1 MATVRHL
8 GLFALPNLPFGGTEL
23 EFLQRRLRCPQ
34 PAEVFTA
41 DQLGV
46 QTYTVYP
53 ASLEG
58 SLYTEVGISRAMLWL
73 WRIKSFT
80 VTGTAVLEDSSYDE
94 SYNVEIGPFI
104 APNRIFND
112 LSEPLEKEYQKVCD
126 CGMFYGQEQSAGYE
140 DSEAGS
146 HRVAV
151 SIGALSTVW
160 ANYPTVP
167 RIRIG
172 QVGQRIRISTAEPT
186 IDKKREFYIPV
197 LVEVLIR
204 GGDSLARYESGVT
217 FSGSASAPNNPQ
229 DQGISWQINDALG
242 DIGAPFLYGSTS
254 TPGTSFSI
262 SGTITIT
269 ASEYWPYDPGD
280 GLGPIYDSATG
291 AQLRG
296 FPS

>member
-8 GLFALPNLPFGGTEL
+8 GLFALPNLPFGGTG
-23 EFLQRRLRCPQ
+23 CPQ
-34 PAEVFTA
+34 PSEVFTA

-46 QTYTVYP
+46 PTYTVYP
-53 ASLEG
+53 ADLEG
-58 SLYTEVGISRAMLWL
+58 SLYTEVGLSRAMLWL

-80 VTGTAVLEDSSYDE
+80 VTGTAVLSDSNYDE

-104 APNRIFND
+104 APNRVFNN
-112 LSEPLEKEYQKVCD
+112 LSEPFEKENEKVCD
-126 CGMFYGQEQSAGYE
+126 CGMFYGEEQSAGYE
-140 DSEAGS
+140 DGEVGS
-146 HRVAV
+146 HIVSV

-186 IDKKREFYIPV
+186 IKKKREFYMPV
-197 LVEVLIR
+197 LVEARIK
-204 GGDSLARYESGVT
+204 GGDSFADYTSGLT
-217 FSGSASAPNNPQ
+217 FGGSASAPNNPQ
-229 DQGISWQINDALG
+229 DQGIAWQINDSLG

-254 TPGTSFSI
+254 IVGTPFSI
-262 SGTITIT
+262 SGSITIT
-269 ASEYWPYDPGD
+269 ATEYWPYDPND
-280 GLGPIYDSATG
+280 GGGPIYDSTTG